1 MPWTYVLNDLN
12 IEKIVGTFSTI
23 KLQKT
28 YLKEFRTEKVIKRK
42 GDKLYVTWKWMVWMS
57 ECFTKPNLFGVNV
70 KVKLDLYNYA
80 TQTGLNAT
88 GVAKKYDWA
97 NLESEV
103 DK

>member
-1 MPWTYVLNDLN
+1 
-12 IEKIVGTFSTI
+12 
-23 KLQKT
+23 
-28 YLKEFRTEKVIKRK
+28 
-42 GDKLYVTWKWMVWMS
+42 MS

-70 KVKLDLYNYA
+70 KVELDLYNYA

-88 GVAKKYDWA
+88 GVAKKYDLA